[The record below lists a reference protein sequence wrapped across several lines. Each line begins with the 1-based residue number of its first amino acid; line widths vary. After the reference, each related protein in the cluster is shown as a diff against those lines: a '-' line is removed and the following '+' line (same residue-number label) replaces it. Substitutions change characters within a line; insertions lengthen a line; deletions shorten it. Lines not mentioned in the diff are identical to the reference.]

1 MFLTPKEICVQEN
14 IIGEIKWKWN
24 IFLIFSSYRLRIES
38 MLLKAE
44 FESNM
49 SFLEP
54 TIDAMLASGE
64 SKRRILVKLQPP
76 AA

>member
-1 MFLTPKEICVQEN
+1 MEFPPPN
-14 IIGEIKWKWN
+14 
-24 IFLIFSSYRLRIES
+24 FSYRLRIES

-64 SKRRILVKLQPP
+64 SKRP
-76 AA
+76 